1 MSMIFR
7 ELTMLN
13 WIPYQGNQTIH
24 FNDSDELMNIT
35 MIRGQ
40 NKGGKSAIIRAIK
53 WALYGDTGDVNEYK
67 KPLDLL
73 NRDAKNNGKF
83 QFSVCFIL
91 ENNGKRIK
99 ITRTMKS
106 TDGITSPKNSDFVP
120 TFTIQE
126 DNEWI
131 YGDAL
136 NKYIKEMLSS
146 EISDFFLFDGEM
158 LQQYKG
164 LSNDT
169 NSAKKLKTQIE
180 KVIKTP
186 YIKTARDD
194 LKIIKRDLVQ
204 KIGEGTDDKQLQIL
218 LAGLR
223 ELSEEEDKYEDTL
236 DELTGYIEAEREVLK
251 SIESDLASHSAMMET
266 MTNLNEIKEKVT
278 FTVHEIDNAKE
289 ILKSQ
294 GSNAWSYL
302 ASSLI
307 QSKKMHLETEENEL
321 SSFIE
326 ENRTRDIL
334 TSLLDDSSH
343 HCKLCDS
350 ILSPEKKIA
359 IKNKLSDHSIQDT
372 ALAEEKLK
380 DIRKLL
386 NKISSSDDL
395 AILRRQPQKYY
406 DKVVELQDYDIEIE
420 NLKRQ
425 TNLSEQKDINEL
437 LTKHSESLHEIQK
450 LEDSIDQCNQEL
462 YGPNAIKGNGLYGP
476 EGIQKTKKIREDLL
490 QKLQKDKPAY
500 DKNQNLLKL
509 CTDAEK
515 VLSNT
520 LERLIEEVRKEI
532 ESSAN
537 EMYRKMTVEKSRTSL
552 KINEAFGLDVID
564 VNGERITT
572 SSAGNQIVALSLLYG
587 LKHAT
592 GLKGPLLIDTPF
604 ARVDLEHRQSMLN
617 SYAEMTDQIILLVH
631 SGEIHEGGDLELS
644 ISKNIGSR
652 YTIQKESDTK
662 STLMRV

>member
-1 MSMIFR
+1 MIFR

-164 LSNDT
+164 LSTDT

-204 KIGEGTDDKQLQIL
+204 KIGEGTDDKQLQIV

-223 ELSEEEDKYEDTL
+223 ELSEEEDKYENTL
-236 DELTGYIEAEREVLK
+236 DDLTGYIEAEREVLK

-266 MTNLNEIKEKVT
+266 MTNLNEINEKVT

-289 ILKSQ
+289 IIKSQ

-307 QSKKMHLETEENEL
+307 QSKKCILKLRNEL

-326 ENRTRDIL
+326 EI
-334 TSLLDDSSH
+334 
-343 HCKLCDS
+343 
-350 ILSPEKKIA
+350 E
-359 IKNKLSDHSIQDT
+359 Q
-372 ALAEEKLK
+372 E
-380 DIRKLL
+380 
-386 NKISSSDDL
+386 IS
-395 AILRRQPQKYY
+395 
-406 DKVVELQDYDIEIE
+406 
-420 NLKRQ
+420 
-425 TNLSEQKDINEL
+425 
-437 LTKHSESLHEIQK
+437 
-450 LEDSIDQCNQEL
+450 
-462 YGPNAIKGNGLYGP
+462 
-476 EGIQKTKKIREDLL
+476 
-490 QKLQKDKPAY
+490 
-500 DKNQNLLKL
+500 
-509 CTDAEK
+509 
-515 VLSNT
+515 
-520 LERLIEEVRKEI
+520 
-532 ESSAN
+532 
-537 EMYRKMTVEKSRTSL
+537 
-552 KINEAFGLDVID
+552 
-564 VNGERITT
+564 
-572 SSAGNQIVALSLLYG
+572 
-587 LKHAT
+587 
-592 GLKGPLLIDTPF
+592 
-604 ARVDLEHRQSMLN
+604 
-617 SYAEMTDQIILLVH
+617 
-631 SGEIHEGGDLELS
+631 
-644 ISKNIGSR
+644 
-652 YTIQKESDTK
+652 
-662 STLMRV
+662 